1 MARIAGVNLPANKRV
16 EIALTYVYGI
26 GKSSAK
32 KIVEEA
38 GIDSKRRLNALTDS
52 ELTNI
57 RNIVSKNSVEGDLR
71 STISINIKRLMDSG
85 CYRGIRHRKGLP
97 VRGQRTNTNARTRK
111 GRGMAIAG
119 KKTT

>member
-38 GIDSKRRLNALTDS
+38 RIDSKRRLNDLTDN